1 MWFDQKSY
9 LQTFAR
15 DLHQL
20 IIDNEWRNTLKYRIT
35 NGVSK
40 FIEVKIYESL
50 GSDNE
55 LRKFGTAYSYDT
67 MDSDFPDNRYISNN
81 SPLGALGLGDAV
93 KTEFQIECFPI
104 VGSTLV
110 VYQDG
115 IPLAT
120 SAYTAN
126 ATTGKIVFTTPPVA
140 NVKLTCEYQ
149 LHVTAHEPS
158 NDFSIFT
165 FNRYSIEKKVLYTD
179 AAANLGNG
187 NGTKTVFS
195 LANTNIDENRF
206 AVKKGATVVPMS
218 AYTLDAILGTVTFN
232 TAPAASEA
240 ITVEYTYFVQPAA
253 DGSIA
258 DFIVPAF
265 DNQDPKNVMEQVYKT
280 INYHQASPPMN
291 LSFNP
296 VRRFTNEWQRDSD
309 IFFYGNINKDRII
322 MFLRIDPTGSP
333 IDAYF
338 VPLYIGKIHT
348 IGEKPRKNMA
358 MFSGCRT
365 GDDFKWVKDQV
376 LGNSLLDYGVET
388 SNGNSVASLQQS
400 LSGAMYQQHYFA
412 FITHDKE
419 VDNGQGRYNPS
430 LYSGKY
436 HLSQIFLVHPNDGY
450 VGKLDDIYAVHPKN
464 IQQADE
470 LEIVKDVKNEE
481 VGVGNGADKIFH
493 IEHRPIETTPGVS
506 SLKIEVACVPV
517 PDTDYTFDPHT
528 KQLVFN
534 NPPVGEI
541 LADYQFSQLFR
552 YTLPTTPV
560 SPCTQDK
567 ATPFNPIGL
576 AVYKEEL

>member
-15 DLHQL
+15 DIHQL
-20 IIDNEWRNTLKYRIT
+20 FIDNDWRNTLKYRIT

-55 LRKFGTAYSYDT
+55 LRKFGTAYAYDT
-67 MDSDFPDNRYISNN
+67 QDSDFPDNRYISNT
-81 SPLGALGLGDAV
+81 SPLGSLGLGDGV
-93 KTEFQIECFPI
+93 KVDYQLECFPI

-110 VYQDG
+110 VFQDG
-115 IPLAT
+115 IPLSL

-126 ATTGKIVFTTPPVA
+126 PVTGTIKFTTAPTA

-158 NDFSIFT
+158 NDFQIFT
-165 FNRYSIEKKVLYTD
+165 FNRFSIEKKVLFADT
-179 AAANLGNG
+179 AGNLGNG
-187 NGTKTVFS
+187 NGTKTVFNIG
-195 LANTNIDENRF
+195 NTHIDETRF
-206 AVKKGATVVPMS
+206 SVRKGAVTVPFTE
-218 AYTLDAILGTVTFN
+218 YTLDAIAGTLTFN
-232 TAPAASEA
+232 VAPASSDT
-240 ITVEYTYFVQPAA
+240 ITVEYTHFVQTNP
-253 DGSIA
+253 DGTVA

-265 DNQDPKNVMEQVYKT
+265 DNQDPKVVIEQVYKT
-280 INYHQASPPMN
+280 INFHQASPPMN
-291 LSFNP
+291 ISFNP

-322 MFLRIDPTGSP
+322 MFLRVDPTGNP

-376 LGNSLLDYGVET
+376 VGNSLLDYGVET
-388 SNGNSVASLQQS
+388 SNGNSVATLQQS

-450 VGKLDDIYAVHPKN
+450 VGKLDDVYAVHPKN

-470 LEIVKDVKNEE
+470 LEIVKEVTNEE
-481 VGVGNGADKIFH
+481 VGTGNGSDKIFH

-506 SLKIEVACVPV
+506 SLKLEVACVPV
-517 PDTDYTFDPHT
+517 PTSDYTFDPHT
-528 KQLVFN
+528 KQVVFN
-534 NPPVGEI
+534 DPPVGEI
-541 LADYQFSQLFR
+541 LAEYQFSQLFR

-576 AVYKEEL
+576 AIYKEEL